1 MDKFIRFLK
10 FMPLIL
16 RRIVHVLSHLFC
28 DVDCKDGDID
38 EKT

>member
-1 MDKFIRFLK
+1 MNKFLHILK
-10 FMPLIL
+10 ILPLIL

-28 DVDCKDGDID
+28 GPDCKDGDFN